1 MARPVS
7 TAVEVLERVRVL
19 PVVSLHDARH
29 ARPLAEALLAG
40 GLPIAE
46 ITLRTP
52 AGADAIA
59 AAAAVPG
66 FTVAAGT
73 VLTADQVDRCADA
86 GATMIVSPG
95 LDEAVVTRA
104 RERGLVPVPGVAT
117 ASEVQRALAL
127 GCTDL
132 KLFPA
137 GVLGGP
143 DLIRALGGPFPQV
156 RFVPSGGIDA
166 STAPAYAALD
176 AVLAVSGSWMVP
188 ADAVAADPSRVTTL
202 ARAAVAAVAR

>member
-1 MARPVS
+1 MSAA
-7 TAVEVLERVRVL
+7 TAVLGRVRVL
-19 PVVSLHDARH
+19 PVVSLTDAAL

-52 AGADAIA
+52 AGLAAIA

-73 VLTADQVDRCADA
+73 VLTAEQVDACVDA
-86 GATMIVSPG
+86 GAGMIVSPG
-95 LDEAVVTRA
+95 LDDAVVARA
-104 RERGLVPVPGVAT
+104 QERGAAAVPGVAT
-117 ASEVQRALAL
+117 ATEVQRALAA

-137 GVLGGP
+137 GLLGGP
-143 DLIRALGGPFPQV
+143 DLIRALGAPFPQV
-156 RFVPSGGIDA
+156 RFVPSGGVSA
-166 STAPAYAALD
+166 ATAPDYAALPN
-176 AVLAVSGSWMVP
+176 VLAVSGSWMVP
-188 ADAVAADPSRVTTL
+188 ADAVASDPARITAL
-202 ARAAVAAVAR
+202 AREAVAAVSALVP

>member
-1 MARPVS
+1 MSA
-7 TAVEVLERVRVL
+7 TTTLLERVRVL
-19 PVVSLHDARH
+19 PVIALDDPAL

-52 AGADAIA
+52 AAVEAIA

-66 FTVAAGT
+66 FTVVAGT
-73 VLTADQVDRCADA
+73 VLTAAQVDACIDA
-86 GATMIVSPG
+86 GAQAIVSPG
-95 LDEAVVTRA
+95 IDDAVIA
-104 RERGLVPVPGVAT
+104 RSQHHGVAVVPGVAT
-117 ASEVQRALAL
+117 STEIQRALAA

-137 GVLGGP
+137 GLLGGP
-143 DLIRALGGPFPQV
+143 DLIRALGAPFPQV
-156 RFVPSGGIDA
+156 RFVPSGGVSA
-166 STAPAYAALD
+166 RTAPDYARLPN
-176 AVLAVSGSWMVP
+176 VVAVSGSWMVP
-188 ADAVAADPSRVTTL
+188 SDSITSDLGRVTAL